1 MDFKIDQFVLIE
13 IVILIVML
21 SGSLA
26 LSISGGRSL
35 DSGDLDWAI
44 IEFYA
49 SSILMIIATFWI
61 ALRRIALNSF
71 RIKVIRGQMP

>member
-1 MDFKIDQFVLIE
+1 MDFKIDQFFLIE
-13 IVILIVML
+13 IVILITML

-49 SSILMIIATFWI
+49 SSMLMVIATFWI

-71 RIKVIRGQMP
+71 RIKIIRGQMP

>member
-1 MDFKIDQFVLIE
+1 MDFKIDQFFLIE

-49 SSILMIIATFWI
+49 SSMLMVIATFWI

-71 RIKVIRGQMP
+71 RIKIIRGQMP

>member
-1 MDFKIDQFVLIE
+1 MDCKIDQFFLIE
-13 IVILIVML
+13 IVILITML

-44 IEFYA
+44 LEFYA
-49 SSILMIIATFWI
+49 SSMLMVIATFWI
-61 ALRRIALNSF
+61 ALRRIALMSF

>member
-1 MDFKIDQFVLIE
+1 MDFKIDQFFLIE
-13 IVILIVML
+13 IAILIAML

-49 SSILMIIATFWI
+49 SSMLMVIATFWI

-71 RIKVIRGQMP
+71 RIKIIRGQMP

>member
-1 MDFKIDQFVLIE
+1 MDFKIDQFFLIE
-13 IVILIVML
+13 IAILIAML

-44 IEFYA
+44 LEFYA
-49 SSILMIIATFWI
+49 SSMLMVIATFWI

-71 RIKVIRGQMP
+71 RIKIIRGQMP

>member
-1 MDFKIDQFVLIE
+1 MDYKIDQFFLIE

-49 SSILMIIATFWI
+49 SSMLMIIATFWI

-71 RIKVIRGQMP
+71 RIKIIRGQMP

>member
-1 MDFKIDQFVLIE
+1 MDFKIDQFFLIE

-49 SSILMIIATFWI
+49 SSMLMIIATFWI

-71 RIKVIRGQMP
+71 RIKIIRGQMP

>member
-1 MDFKIDQFVLIE
+1 MDFKIDQFFLIE
-13 IVILIVML
+13 IVIMAVML

-26 LSISGGRSL
+26 LSISGGKSL

-49 SSILMIIATFWI
+49 SSMLMVIATFWI

-71 RIKVIRGQMP
+71 RIKIIRGQMP